1 MWVSDLNGVEGRSHS
16 DAWEMVPGRGRNKAG
31 GTAGGAH
38 GSVVSKD
45 SAPWKLSAVR
55 SEG

>member
-45 SAPWKLSAVR
+45 PAPWKLSAVR